1 MEFWTPKAAGVNK
14 VASVPS
20 PVGGLNA
27 RDSIVAMPETD
38 ALVMQNWWPQPY
50 GCTIRKG
57 SRKWVTDFPDPV
69 NSLAAWADVDG
80 TQMLFAWGGTDFYD
94 ASTAGTAGTALISGL
109 TNDIWESVVLN
120 NAAGNALIALN
131 GFDDAI
137 LYTSGGGAQRIVA
150 GDGIVANTWAGISP
164 QSAVCPT
171 IHQHRLWVV
180 EDGTSNG
187 WFLPPDQRQGTFVK
201 YDFGPLFSKGG
212 FLQFL
217 ITWTLDDG
225 SGATDHLIAVSSRG
239 EAVVYQ
245 GTDPTDDTKWSL
257 RGVYFIGA
265 PVAGRRG
272 FCKVAGDVYIVT
284 QQGVVSMGNCLTS
297 TKVTQAQDRF
307 VSDKIQFLLSEL
319 IANYSDLFG
328 WDMKYFPKYNMLI
341 VNIPAQSVGS
351 NVQLACN
358 QITGSWTEFRN
369 MDASCWC
376 AFGSTPMF
384 ADYSG
389 NVMVGWAGNLDY
401 AESDGTGGQ
410 MIVAA
415 VQQAYSYAGAPATQ
429 KQVGMYRPVF
439 IVGNVITIASQIQY
453 DFTEDY
459 IAPVDPAPI
468 TFSSLWGVG
477 LWGTSTWGGGTQVQ
491 RGWIQA
497 GGMGVAASIRMVIQ
511 CQTDVLWVST
521 DYSFISGSGLL

>member
-225 SGATDHLIAVSSRG
+225 SGATDHLKPVS
-239 EAVVYQ
+239 
-245 GTDPTDDTKWSL
+245 
-257 RGVYFIGA
+257 
-265 PVAGRRG
+265 
-272 FCKVAGDVYIVT
+272 
-284 QQGVVSMGNCLTS
+284 
-297 TKVTQAQDRF
+297 
-307 VSDKIQFLLSEL
+307 
-319 IANYSDLFG
+319 
-328 WDMKYFPKYNMLI
+328 
-341 VNIPAQSVGS
+341 
-351 NVQLACN
+351 
-358 QITGSWTEFRN
+358 
-369 MDASCWC
+369 
-376 AFGSTPMF
+376 
-384 ADYSG
+384 
-389 NVMVGWAGNLDY
+389 
-401 AESDGTGGQ
+401 
-410 MIVAA
+410 
-415 VQQAYSYAGAPATQ
+415 
-429 KQVGMYRPVF
+429 
-439 IVGNVITIASQIQY
+439 
-453 DFTEDY
+453 
-459 IAPVDPAPI
+459 
-468 TFSSLWGVG
+468 
-477 LWGTSTWGGGTQVQ
+477 
-491 RGWIQA
+491 
-497 GGMGVAASIRMVIQ
+497 
-511 CQTDVLWVST
+511 
-521 DYSFISGSGLL
+521 